1 MWLDHWTT
9 DNRNAKTPRLI
20 VGMEG
25 WSMPTTTSDFWMQD
39 ASYLRLKT
47 LQIGYTLP
55 KSIIT
60 KIGLTNV
67 RIFYTGEN
75 LLTFTA
81 FMDGMDP
88 EAPVTNDNLRNN
100 YYPQTRTNSFGIN
113 VTF

>member
-1 MWLDHWTT
+1 
-9 DNRNAKTPRLI
+9 
-20 VGMEG
+20 MEG

-75 LLTFTA
+75 LLTFTG